1 MLISC
6 RSKSACLVP
15 MSWIASMTWTWKS
28 PQMSK
33 TRPDA
38 CLRRDASFLFAS
50 TERGSSE
57 FIWEMLLLGCDGAP
71 FKSHGW
77 RNREITAPKYK
88 LRQDSELDAA
98 SSNHLKSE
106 FSTTSMNDGM
116 GCEVNIHM
124 SMNEV
129 SRYIVVNEARSGS
142 SWPQEIS
149 QMHPGIKVQF
159 KLDLQYGPVH
169 LLSCASSATD
179 GTFQTTIKSPIWLSQ
194 FYILRCMYVEQFL
207 WRLQNNCQEKMYPKL
222 IRNSD
227 FSMRTFRIISRATKQ
242 LHWSSGFSELEA
254 SIIEQ
259 KSSAKK
265 QNSS

>member
-98 SSNHLKSE
+98 SSKAKSPQFRVQQDLHE
-106 FSTTSMNDGM
+106 WWNGM
-116 GCEVNIHM
+116 WDEHSHEHEWGKPLH
-124 SMNEV
+124 
-129 SRYIVVNEARSGS
+129 VVNEARSGS

-149 QMHPGIKVQF
+149 QMHPSIKVQF
-159 KLDLQYGPVH
+159 KPDMQYGPSALMRKQCHRWNVPDYNQE
-169 LLSCASSATD
+169 SCLTVSFFIFCI
-179 GTFQTTIKSPIWLSQ
+179 G
-194 FYILRCMYVEQFL
+194 CM
-207 WRLQNNCQEKMYPKL
+207 
-222 IRNSD
+222 
-227 FSMRTFRIISRATKQ
+227 
-242 LHWSSGFSELEA
+242 
-254 SIIEQ
+254 
-259 KSSAKK
+259 
-265 QNSS
+265 